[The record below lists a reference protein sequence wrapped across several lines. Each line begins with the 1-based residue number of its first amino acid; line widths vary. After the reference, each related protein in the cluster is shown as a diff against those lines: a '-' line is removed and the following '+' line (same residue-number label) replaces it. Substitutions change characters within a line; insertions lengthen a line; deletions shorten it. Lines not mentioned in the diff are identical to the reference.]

1 MRPIGANPFSYYF
14 HSNHPAATGNFM
26 NLAIRAHDL
35 GVKGET
41 DILDRLNAYGTGG
54 VQLVCYKSFA
64 DIPHAPGG
72 ITEERAAEIGGAFI
86 KAGKRVEL
94 IGAYFNPVHSN
105 PLKREA
111 GIAVFKDYI
120 KNGKALKCDI
130 IGSETG
136 SYNDDKW
143 TYHPK
148 NRTEEALQTVVGTFK
163 DLCREAGRFG
173 VNVGIE
179 GASGHVCY
187 DVKTLKR
194 AVDEIA
200 VKNLRVIF
208 DLYNFLDEANAEKYL
223 DILHEGIGTFGENIR
238 CFHIKDCKFTKGGP
252 VQCAVG
258 KGELDFRAICKAIK
272 RHNPDAVLIL
282 EGTTGG
288 DIPGSIRFINEK
300 WEGATLL

>member
-1 MRPIGANPFSYYF
+1 
-14 HSNHPAATGNFM
+14 M

-35 GVKGET
+35 GVKGTT
-41 DILDRLNAYGTGG
+41 DILDRLSAYEIGG
-54 VQLVCYKSFA
+54 LQLVCYKSFA
-64 DIPHAPGG
+64 DIPYAPGG
-72 ITEERAAEIGGAFI
+72 ITEKRAAEIGGAFS

-105 PLKREA
+105 LQKRET

-120 KNGKALKCDI
+120 GHAKALKCDI
-130 IGSETG
+130 VGSETG

-148 NRTEEALQTVVGTFK
+148 NRAEEALRAVVATFRE
-163 DLCREAGRFG
+163 LCREAGRFK

-194 AVDEIA
+194 AVDEISA
-200 VKNLRVIF
+200 ENLRVIF
-208 DLYNFLDEANAEKYL
+208 DLYNFLDETNAKNYL
-223 DILHEGIGTFGENIR
+223 DILDEGIETFGDRIR
-238 CFHIKDCKFTKGGP
+238 CFHIKDCKFTKDGP
-252 VQCAVG
+252 VQCAAG
-258 KGELDFRAICKAIK
+258 EGELNFQAIFSAIK

-282 EGTTGG
+282 EGTTGA
-288 DIPGSIRFINEK
+288 DVPGSIQFINEK
-300 WEGATLL
+300 WEGTQL